1 MTPNLSEVG
10 AEARELLYRA
20 YDGVLSTHSVE
31 MPGYPFG
38 SVVPYCLDR
47 RGRPVILIA
56 NIAQHTRN
64 ITANPKVSLLVL
76 DRSVD
81 DVQANGRLTL
91 LADACPVPSG
101 DLEETAERYYSFFPD
116 SRDYH
121 KTHAFAFHRLEP
133 VRLRYIGGF
142 GRIHWLTPDDVLRA
156 NPFTAEEECAMVRHM
171 NEDHSEALRGYCAR
185 AGVSLPPGGVP
196 VMAGVDGEGFHL
208 RVGARIVR
216 FSFATPV
223 ATPSEVR
230 AALVQMARAEAF

>member
-1 MTPNLSEVG
+1 MTPNLTEIG
-10 AEARELLYRA
+10 AEARELLCRT

-31 MPGYPFG
+31 MQGFPFG

-56 NIAQHTRN
+56 DIAQHTRN
-64 ITANPKVSLLVL
+64 IAANPTVSLIVL

-91 LADACPVPSG
+91 LAGAHPVPSE
-101 DLEETAERYYSFFPD
+101 DLEDTAERYYSFFPD

-121 KTHAFAFHRLEP
+121 KTHAFAFYRLEP

-142 GRIHWLTPDDVLRA
+142 GRIHWLPPDAVPRA
-156 NPFTAEEECAMVRHM
+156 NPFTAEEERAMVRHM
-171 NEDHSEALRGYCAR
+171 NEDHPEALQAYCAR
-185 AGVSLPPGGVP
+185 ADISLPPGGVP
-196 VMAGVDGEGFHL
+196 VMVGIDGEGFHL

-216 FSFATPV
+216 FAFPAPV
-223 ATPSEVR
+223 ATPAEVR
-230 AALVQMARAEAF
+230 AALVQMARA

>member
-1 MTPNLSEVG
+1 MTPNPTEIG

-31 MPGYPFG
+31 MQGFPFG

-56 NIAQHTRN
+56 DIAQHTRN
-64 ITANPKVSLLVL
+64 IVANPKVSLIVL

-91 LADACPVPSG
+91 LAGAHPVPG
-101 DLEETAERYYSFFPD
+101 EDLEDTAERYYSFFPD
-116 SRDYH
+116 RRDDH
-121 KTHAFAFHRLEP
+121 KTHTFTFYRMEP

-142 GRIHWLTPDDVLRA
+142 GRIHWLHPDAVLRA
-156 NPFTAEEECAMVRHM
+156 NPFTAREERAMVLHM
-171 NEDHSEALRGYCAR
+171 NEDHPETLRTYCVR
-185 AGVSLPPGGVP
+185 AGISLPSGGKP
-196 VMAGVDGEGFHL
+196 VMVGIDGEGFHL

-216 FSFATPV
+216 FAFPTPV
-223 ATPSEVR
+223 ATPAEVR
-230 AALVQMARAEAF
+230 AALAQMARV